1 VFSVPDP
8 IRDFFLLKTYAFK
21 LKKADFC

>member
-8 IRDFFLLKTYAFK
+8 IRDFFCLKYMH
-21 LKKADFC
+21 LN